1 MIEARRAVSLRSK
14 KFAKKGCAMRVTMI
28 DNFDSFTFNLVD
40 YLRRLECQVR
50 VYRNDVP
57 VEIVAASE
65 PELLV
70 LSPGPSIPANAG
82 HLMDYID
89 QLHRHTAIL
98 GVCLGHQALIEYFG
112 GTLRVLPRPY
122 HGKQS
127 LIEHC
132 GTGIY
137 QDLPS
142 PLPVGRYHSL
152 VGERIPEVFEVTA
165 TWEDVV
171 MGLRHRTLP
180 IEGVQFH
187 PESIL
192 TMEDNHGLRLLANV
206 LAGVEAAKTTV

>member
-1 MIEARRAVSLRSK
+1 MN
-14 KFAKKGCAMRVTMI
+14 VTVI

-40 YLRRLECQVR
+40 YLRRLECRVR

-57 VEIVAASE
+57 VEVVAASD
-65 PELLV
+65 PALLV
-70 LSPGPSIPANAG
+70 LSPGPSMPKNAG
-82 HLMDYID
+82 YLMDYIEHMH
-89 QLHRHTAIL
+89 QSTPIL
-98 GVCLGHQALIEYFG
+98 GVCLGHQALIESFG

-127 LIEHC
+127 LIEHN

-137 QDLPS
+137 SDLPS

-165 TWEDVV
+165 TWEGIA
-171 MGLRHRTLP
+171 MGIRHRTLP

-192 TMEDNHGLRLLANV
+192 TMEDHHGLRLLANV
-206 LAGVEAAKTTV
+206 LAGVEAEKSQV

>member
-1 MIEARRAVSLRSK
+1 
-14 KFAKKGCAMRVTMI
+14 MRVTVI

-40 YLRRLECQVR
+40 YLRRLECDVK

-57 VEIVAASE
+57 VDIVAASQA
-65 PELLV
+65 ELLV
-70 LSPGPSIPANAG
+70 LSPGPSTPANAG
-82 HLMDYID
+82 NLMAYID
-89 QLHRHTAIL
+89 YFHSHTPIF
-98 GVCLGHQALIEYFG
+98 GVCLGHQAMIEYFG

-132 GTGIY
+132 GTGMY

-152 VGERIPEVFEVTA
+152 VGERIPEVLQVTA

-171 MGLRHRTLP
+171 MGVRHRTLP
-180 IEGVQFH
+180 LEGVQFH

-192 TMEDNHGLRLLANV
+192 TMEDNHGLRLLGNLLTL
-206 LAGVEAAKTTV
+206 LAERRQPLAETVQG

>member
-1 MIEARRAVSLRSK
+1 
-14 KFAKKGCAMRVTMI
+14 MRVTVI

-40 YLRRLECQVR
+40 YLRRLECDVK

-57 VEIVAASE
+57 VDIVAASQA
-65 PELLV
+65 ELLV

-82 HLMDYID
+82 NLMAYID
-89 QLHRHTAIL
+89 YFHPHTPIF
-98 GVCLGHQALIEYFG
+98 GVCLGHQAMIEYFG

-137 QDLPS
+137 QNLPS

-152 VGERIPEVFEVTA
+152 VGERIPEVLQVTA

-171 MGLRHRTLP
+171 MGVRHRTLP
-180 IEGVQFH
+180 LEGVQFH

-192 TMEDNHGLRLLANV
+192 TMENNHGLRLLGNLLTM
-206 LAGVEAAKTTV
+206 LAERSQLLAETVQG

>member
-1 MIEARRAVSLRSK
+1 
-14 KFAKKGCAMRVTMI
+14 MRITVI

-40 YLRRLECQVR
+40 YFRRLDAHVK

-57 VEIVAASE
+57 IDIVAASQAD
-65 PELLV
+65 LLV
-70 LSPGPSIPANAG
+70 FSPGPSIPAKAG
-82 HLMDYID
+82 NLMAYID
-89 QLHRHTAIL
+89 HFHRHTAIL

-137 QDLPS
+137 RDLPS

-152 VGERIPEVFEVTA
+152 VGERIPSVLEVTA
-165 TWEDVV
+165 MWEDVV
-171 MGLRHRTLP
+171 MGVRHRTLP

-192 TMEDNHGLRLLANV
+192 TMEHNHGLRLLGNL
-206 LAGVEAAKTTV
+206 LATVAEGRQPMVEAAG

>member
-1 MIEARRAVSLRSK
+1 MQ
-14 KFAKKGCAMRVTMI
+14 VTVI

-40 YLRRLECQVR
+40 YFRRLECQVR
-50 VYRNDVP
+50 VYRNDIP
-57 VEIVAASE
+57 VDIVAASQ
-65 PELLV
+65 PDVLV
-70 LSPGPSIPANAG
+70 LSPGPSIPAKAG
-82 HLMDYID
+82 NLLGYID
-89 QLHRHTAIL
+89 QFHRHTPIF
-98 GVCLGHQALIEYFG
+98 GVCLGHQAMIEYFG
-112 GTLRVLPRPY
+112 GSLRLLPRPY

-132 GTGIY
+132 GSGIY
-137 QDLPS
+137 SDLPS

-171 MGLRHRTLP
+171 MGIRHRTLP

-192 TMEDNHGLRLLANV
+192 TMEDNHGLRLLGNL
-206 LAGVEAAKTTV
+206 LALVEANRKTVV

>member
-1 MIEARRAVSLRSK
+1 MM
-14 KFAKKGCAMRVTMI
+14 MRVTVV

-40 YLRRLECQVR
+40 YFRRLKCQVQ

-57 VEIVAASE
+57 VDIVASSE
-65 PELLV
+65 ADLLV

-82 HLMDYID
+82 HLMDYIGHF
-89 QLHRHTAIL
+89 HRILPIL
-98 GVCLGHQALIEYFG
+98 GVCLGQQALIEYFG

-127 LIEHC
+127 LIEHT

-137 QDLPS
+137 RDLPS

-152 VGERIPEVFEVTA
+152 VGDQIPDVLEVTA
-165 TWEDVV
+165 TWEDVA
-171 MGLRHRTLP
+171 MGVRHRTLP
-180 IEGVQFH
+180 VEGVQFH

-192 TMEDNHGLRLLANV
+192 TMEDNHGLRLIGNLLDDV
-206 LAGVEAAKTTV
+206 AASRAT

>member
-1 MIEARRAVSLRSK
+1 MM
-14 KFAKKGCAMRVTMI
+14 MRVTVI

-40 YLRRLECQVR
+40 YLRRLQCHVK

-57 VEIVAASE
+57 VDIVAAAQAD
-65 PELLV
+65 LLV

-82 HLMDYID
+82 NLLAYID
-89 QLHRHTAIL
+89 YFHRHTPIL
-98 GVCLGHQALIEYFG
+98 GVCLGHLAMIEYFG

-152 VGERIPEVFEVTA
+152 VGERIPEVLEVTA

-171 MGLRHRTLP
+171 MGVRHRTLP
-180 IEGVQFH
+180 LEGVQFH

-192 TMEDNHGLRLLANV
+192 TMEHNHGLRLLGNV
-206 LAGVEAAKTTV
+206 LTMVAERRQTVVATAG

>member
-1 MIEARRAVSLRSK
+1 
-14 KFAKKGCAMRVTMI
+14 MRVTMI

-40 YLRRLECQVR
+40 YFRRLECEVR

-57 VEIVAASE
+57 VEVVAASE
-65 PELLV
+65 PELFV
-70 LSPGPSIPANAG
+70 MSPGPSIPAHAG
-82 HLMDYID
+82 NLLAYID
-89 QLHRHTAIL
+89 HFHRQVPMF

-137 QDLPS
+137 DGLPS

-152 VGERIPEVFEVTA
+152 VGESMPDVFEITA
-165 TWEDVV
+165 TWEGIA
-171 MGLRHRTLP
+171 MGIRHRELP

-192 TMEDNHGLRLLANV
+192 TMEDNHGLRLLAN
-206 LAGVEAAKTTV
+206 LLIQVEERQKAPAINELP

>member
-1 MIEARRAVSLRSK
+1 
-14 KFAKKGCAMRVTMI
+14 MRVTVI

-40 YLRRLECQVR
+40 YLRRLDCQVR

-57 VEIVAASE
+57 VEVVVASE

-70 LSPGPSIPANAG
+70 LSPGPSTPKNAG
-82 HLMDYID
+82 NLMDYID
-89 QLHRHTAIL
+89 QLHRQTPVL

-127 LIEHC
+127 LIEHS
-132 GTGIY
+132 GIGIY
-137 QDLPS
+137 RDLPS

-152 VGERIPEVFEVTA
+152 VGECIPDVLEVTS
-165 TWEDVV
+165 TWEDVA
-171 MGLRHRTLP
+171 MGVRHRTLP
-180 IEGVQFH
+180 VEGVQFH

-206 LAGVEAAKTTV
+206 LAGVGAAQPKV

>member
-1 MIEARRAVSLRSK
+1 
-14 KFAKKGCAMRVTMI
+14 MRVTVI

-40 YLRRLECQVR
+40 YFRRLQCQVQ

-57 VEIVAASE
+57 VDVVASSE
-65 PELLV
+65 ADLLV

-82 HLMDYID
+82 YLIDYID
-89 QLHRHTAIL
+89 HFHRTLPIL

-127 LIEHC
+127 LIEHH
-132 GTGIY
+132 GRGIY
-137 QDLPS
+137 RDLPS

-152 VGERIPEVFEVTA
+152 VGDRIPDVLEVTA
-165 TWEDVV
+165 TWQDVA
-171 MGLRHRTLP
+171 MGVRHRTLP
-180 IEGVQFH
+180 LEGVQFH

-192 TMEDNHGLRLLANV
+192 TMEDNHGLRLIGNL
-206 LAGVEAAKTTV
+206 LEDIAAASRVT

>member
-1 MIEARRAVSLRSK
+1 
-14 KFAKKGCAMRVTMI
+14 MRVTMI

-40 YLRRLECQVR
+40 YLRRLDCEVR

-57 VEIVAASE
+57 VDIVAASD

-70 LSPGPSIPANAG
+70 LSPGPSIPKNAG
-82 HLMDYID
+82 HLLAYID
-89 QLHRHTAIL
+89 QLHQHVPIL
-98 GVCLGHQALIEYFG
+98 GVCLGHQALIESFG

-127 LIEHC
+127 LIEHN

-137 QDLPS
+137 RDLPS

-152 VGERIPEVFEVTA
+152 VGEAIPEVFEVTA
-165 TWEDVV
+165 TWEGVA
-171 MGLRHRTLP
+171 MGMRHRRLP

-192 TMEDNHGLRLLANV
+192 TMEDNHGLRLLANLLEDIEA
-206 LAGVEAAKTTV
+206 LAAS

>member
-1 MIEARRAVSLRSK
+1 
-14 KFAKKGCAMRVTMI
+14 MRVTVI

-40 YLRRLECQVR
+40 YFRRLECQVR

-57 VEIVAASE
+57 VEIVEASQ
-65 PELLV
+65 PDLLV

-82 HLMDYID
+82 NLLTYID
-89 QLHRHTAIL
+89 HFHGSHPVF
-98 GVCLGHQALIEYFG
+98 GVCLGHQALVEYFG

-132 GTGIY
+132 GEGIY
-137 QDLPS
+137 RGLPS

-152 VGERIPEVFEVTA
+152 VGEGIPEVLDVTA
-165 TWEDVV
+165 TWDDVV
-171 MGLRHRTLP
+171 MGVRHRTLP
-180 IEGVQFH
+180 VEGVQFH

-192 TMEDNHGLRLLANV
+192 TMEDNHGLRLIGNLLASV
-206 LAGVEAAKTTV
+206 ASASS

>member
-1 MIEARRAVSLRSK
+1 
-14 KFAKKGCAMRVTMI
+14 
-28 DNFDSFTFNLVD
+28 
-40 YLRRLECQVR
+40 
-50 VYRNDVP
+50 
-57 VEIVAASE
+57 
-65 PELLV
+65 
-70 LSPGPSIPANAG
+70 
-82 HLMDYID
+82 MDYID
-89 QLHRHTAIL
+89 QMHRHTAIL

-127 LIEHC
+127 LIEHG